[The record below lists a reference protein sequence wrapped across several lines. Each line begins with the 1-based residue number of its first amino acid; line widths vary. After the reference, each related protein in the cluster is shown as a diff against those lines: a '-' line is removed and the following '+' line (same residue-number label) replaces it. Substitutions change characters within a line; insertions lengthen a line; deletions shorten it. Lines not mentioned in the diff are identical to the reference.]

1 MKKIKSLKKDWVLTK
16 IKRNDIKAAVLAAA
30 HCANAC
36 RKFIMY
42 QRSININ
49 DTNILLKA
57 IDAAMNFEPYS
68 EKELQEISNAA
79 YLIYLNTFAI
89 SCYALD
95 NWVHGN
101 ASFSSFYRIY
111 IRSIAAGAAAN
122 AASAAASLFCAPA
135 NAADHAADAICL
147 ASEALLKD
155 REDRKIIKRI
165 LKEFFIN

>member
-1 MKKIKSLKKDWVLTK
+1 MKKIKSLKKDWVLAK

-36 RKFIMY
+36 KKFIIY

-57 IDAAMNFEPYS
+57 IDAALNYQAYS

-79 YLIYLNTFAI
+79 YLVYLITFAI
-89 SCYALD
+89 SNYALD
-95 NWVHGN
+95 DWVHGN
-101 ASFSSFYRIY
+101 ASFSRFHCLY
-111 IRSIAAGAAAN
+111 IRSITAQAAAN
-122 AASAAASLFCAPA
+122 AASAAASLFCSPA
-135 NAADHAADAICL
+135 DAANYAADAISL

-155 REDRKIIKRI
+155 IEGRKIIKRI

>member
-1 MKKIKSLKKDWVLTK
+1 MKKIKSLKKDWVLAK

-30 HCANAC
+30 HCADAC
-36 RKFIMY
+36 KKFIIY

-49 DTNILLKA
+49 YPNILLKA
-57 IDAAMNFEPYS
+57 IDAALNYQAYS
-68 EKELQEISNAA
+68 EELQEISNAA
-79 YLIYLNTFAI
+79 NLVYLNTLAI
-89 SCYALD
+89 SYYDLD
-95 NWVHGN
+95 DWVHGN
-101 ASFSSFYRIY
+101 DSFSSFHRIY
-111 IRSIAAGAAAN
+111 IRSITAGTAAN
-122 AASAAASLFCAPA
+122 AARAAASLFCAPA